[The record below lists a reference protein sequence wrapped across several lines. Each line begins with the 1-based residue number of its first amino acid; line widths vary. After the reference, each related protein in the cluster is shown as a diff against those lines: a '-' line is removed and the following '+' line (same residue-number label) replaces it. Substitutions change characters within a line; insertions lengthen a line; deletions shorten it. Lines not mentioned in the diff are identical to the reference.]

1 MSREMA
7 RRISGLLWAVVIL
20 VVACGS
26 PAAAPPATASPAL
39 LTRPAEATVAAAT
52 PVAAPSQPAPS
63 PSPTEL
69 TAPPTPE
76 LTPTV
81 EARPSSDRVV
91 ELGAQAWDFLTAF
104 TQDFS
109 PRESGTA
116 QEKAAADF
124 LAAHFESLGYDVS
137 LQPFKV
143 DVASAEVLIGPEGQ
157 DFRSIPLTKSG
168 QGSVTGFLVDAGRA
182 MEEDNISAAEFGG
195 KIALIERG
203 AITFEAKVQRVTE
216 AGAVAAVIYNDRPR
230 LFGGTLSTEA
240 SIPVAALSQESGTAI
255 LGLLAEGD
263 VEATVSARFEQRDS
277 QNVIAEMRG
286 TAPDGG
292 VVVLG
297 GHYDTVADVPGA
309 NDNGAGIATL
319 MIIAAEVAGESYPF
333 TTRFV
338 AFGSEELGLLGSGA
352 YVDSLTEEERQ
363 AIIMMLN
370 FDALATG
377 DVVGLLGNLEL
388 MGAAVD
394 FGRANGIEVE
404 RRFSL
409 SAGTS
414 SDHARFQ
421 QAGIPVVFFLADD
434 FSRIHTADDT
444 LEFVQPE
451 LMGGPVAL
459 AVHLLESVAGR

>member
-1 MSREMA
+1 MA
-7 RRISGLLWAVVIL
+7 RRISGLWWAVVFL
-20 VVACGS
+20 AVACGS
-26 PAAAPPATASPAL
+26 PAAAPPAAAPLALQPGPA
-39 LTRPAEATVAAAT
+39 TATVVAAT
-52 PVAAPSQPAPS
+52 PVIAPPRTAPS
-63 PSPTEL
+63 PSPTEP
-69 TAPPTPE
+69 TPPPTPE
-76 LTPTV
+76 PKPTV
-81 EARPSSDRVV
+81 EARPSSARVA
-91 ELGAQAWDFLTAF
+91 ELGARARDFLTAF
-104 TQDFS
+104 TRDFS

-124 LAAHFESLGYDVS
+124 LAARFESLGYDVN
-137 LQPFKV
+137 LQLFKV
-143 DVASAEVLIGPEGQ
+143 DVESARVLIGPEGQ
-157 DFRSIPLTKSG
+157 DFRSIPLTRSG
-168 QGSVTGFLVDAGRA
+168 QGSATGFLVDAGRA
-182 MEEDNISAAEFGG
+182 MEEDNISATDLRG

-203 AITFEAKVQRVTE
+203 AITFEEKVRRVTE
-216 AGAVAAVIYNDRPR
+216 AGAVAAVIYNDRPL
-230 LFGGTLSTEA
+230 LFDGTLSTEA
-240 SIPVAALSQESGTAI
+240 SIPVAALSQKSGTAV
-255 LGLLAEGD
+255 LRLMAEGD
-263 VEATVSARFEQRDS
+263 VEATVSATFEQNDS

-286 TAPDGG
+286 TAADGG
-292 VVVLG
+292 IVVLG

-309 NDNGAGIATL
+309 NDNGSGIAALVT
-319 MIIAAEVAGESYPF
+319 IAAEVAGESYPF

-338 AFGSEELGLLGSGA
+338 PFGAEELGLLGSGA

-363 AIIMMLN
+363 AVIMMLN

-377 DVVGLLGNLEL
+377 DVVGLLGDFEL

-434 FSRIHTADDT
+434 FSRIHTAADT

-451 LMGGPVAL
+451 LMGGSVAL
-459 AVHLLESVAGR
+459 AVHLLEFVAGR

>member
-1 MSREMA
+1 MA
-7 RRISGLLWAVVIL
+7 RRISRLWWAVVVL
-20 VVACGS
+20 AVACGS
-26 PAAAPPATASPAL
+26 PAAAPPAAAPTALQPSQA
-39 LTRPAEATVAAAT
+39 TATVVAAT
-52 PVAAPSQPAPS
+52 PVAAPPRPAPS
-63 PSPTEL
+63 PSPTEP
-69 TAPPTPE
+69 TAPPTPQP
-76 LTPTV
+76 TPTG
-81 EARPSSDRVV
+81 EALPSSARAA
-91 ELGAQAWDFLTAF
+91 ELGARAWDFLTAF

-124 LAAHFESLGYDVS
+124 LAARFESLGYDVS

-143 DVASAEVLIGPEGQ
+143 DVESAEVLIGPEGQ

-168 QGSVTGFLVDAGRA
+168 QGSATAFLVDAGRA
-182 MEEDNISAAEFGG
+182 MEEDNISATELGG

-203 AITFEAKVQRVTE
+203 AITFEAKVQRATE
-216 AGAVAAVIYNDRPR
+216 AGAVAAVIYNNRPR

-240 SIPVAALSQESGTAI
+240 SIPVAALSQESGIAI
-255 LGLLAEGD
+255 LGLLAEGE
-263 VEATVSARFEQRDS
+263 VKATVSVTFEQRES
-277 QNVIAEMRG
+277 QNVIVEMRG
-286 TAPDGG
+286 TVADGG
-292 VVVLG
+292 IVVLG

-309 NDNGAGIATL
+309 NDNGSGIATL
-319 MIIAAEVAGESYPF
+319 LTIAAEVAGESYPF
-333 TTRFV
+333 TTRFIP
-338 AFGSEELGLLGSGA
+338 FGSEELGLLGSGA

-377 DVVGLLGNLEL
+377 DVAGLLGDLEL
-388 MGAAVD
+388 TGAAVD
-394 FGRANGIEVE
+394 FGRAEGIEVK

-451 LMGGPVAL
+451 LMGGAVAL
-459 AVHLLESVAGR
+459 AVHLLEFVAGR

>member
-1 MSREMA
+1 M
-7 RRISGLLWAVVIL
+7 WAVVIL

-124 LAAHFESLGYDVS
+124 LAARFESLGYDVS

-157 DFRSIPLTKSG
+157 DFRSIPLTRSG

-240 SIPVAALSQESGTAI
+240 SIPVAALSRESGTAI
-255 LGLLAEGD
+255 LRLLTEGD
-263 VEATVSARFEQRDS
+263 VEATVSATFGQRDS

-286 TAPDGG
+286 TAADGG
-292 VVVLG
+292 IVILG

-309 NDNGAGIATL
+309 NDNGSGIAALVTL
-319 MIIAAEVAGESYPF
+319 AAEVAGESYPF
-333 TTRFV
+333 TTRFIP
-338 AFGSEELGLLGSGA
+338 FGSEELGLLGSGA

-377 DVVGLLGNLEL
+377 DVVGLLGDLEL

-434 FSRIHTADDT
+434 FSRIHTAADT

-451 LMGGPVAL
+451 LMGGSVAL
-459 AVHLLESVAGR
+459 AIHLLESVAGR

>member
-1 MSREMA
+1 MPPRCPAWST
-7 RRISGLLWAVVIL
+7 G
-20 VVACGS
+20 VAD
-26 PAAAPPATASPAL
+26 PRFAAPP
-39 LTRPAEATVAAAT
+39 RPE
-52 PVAAPSQPAPS
+52 PS
-63 PSPTEL
+63 PSPTEP
-69 TAPPTPE
+69 AASATPE
-76 LTPTV
+76 PAPTV
-81 EARPSSDRVV
+81 EAQPSSARAA
-91 ELGAQAWDFLTAF
+91 ELGAQAWNFLTAF

-124 LAAHFESLGYDVS
+124 LAAYFESLGYDVS

-143 DVASAEVLIGPEGQ
+143 DIASAEVLIGPEGQ

-168 QGSVTGFLVDAGRA
+168 QGDATGFLVDAGKA
-182 MEEDNISAAEFGG
+182 MEEDAISDAELRG

-216 AGAVAAVIYNDRPR
+216 AGAVAALIYNNGPR

-240 SIPVAALSQESGTAI
+240 SIPVAALSQESGSAI

-263 VEATVSARFEQRDS
+263 VEATVSVMFEQRDS

-286 TAPDGG
+286 TAADGG
-292 VVVLG
+292 IVILG

-309 NDNGAGIATL
+309 NDNGSGIATL
-319 MIIAAEVAGESYPF
+319 VTIAAEVAGESYPF
-333 TTRFV
+333 TTRFIP
-338 AFGSEELGLLGSGA
+338 FGSEELGLLGSGA

-363 AIIMMLN
+363 AVIMMLN

-377 DVVGLLGNLEL
+377 DVVGLLGDLEL

-421 QAGIPVVFFLADD
+421 RTGIPVVFFLADD
-434 FSRIHTADDT
+434 FSRIHTAADT

-451 LMGGPVAL
+451 LMGGSAAL
-459 AVHLLESVAGR
+459 AVHLLELAAGR